1 MKKTLLSI
9 LLAALAAASAM
20 TTGSAF
26 AGSLGGGN
34 FPSISQDLGTF
45 TRGEN
50 SLLDKI
56 FDAYAAKGRKV
67 PAQGET
73 YSLPDYFE
81 PTNGVYGAQV
91 VIYQAIGGT
100 YGMAWLLLPYPTTKG
115 EYEIQDAETG
125 VPKTISPNAIV
136 ACIRLKMTPAEQQQA
151 NEQAEMAQK
160 EAEIRRQ
167 VEKEMYDV
175 MQRAEIGGVTSSGL
189 PLLAVPRTEIERQA
203 KEELERRLQQ
213 LEANG
218 ESPDNPNWYNNSLE
232 KELRAKQQEARQ
244 KAAENVQLTGT
255 FIKGKNLLWDSL
267 LWLFYGGNP
276 NAGLRAIDYGQT
288 YNSANFYTQI
298 TKADNPGKDD
308 IVVYL
313 QSNNEPT
320 IGLLQT
326 QPPDSGEITV
336 QNLQRSGFHDTINI
350 SDVVGYLR
358 MKHFPQR
365 TLLPSDQTPAA
376 QQRPNVNN
384 AEVSPV
390 LAGERDPQTRQHALT
405 EDEVASMNIAQIRYA
420 INEIYARYG
429 ATFPN
434 TPDVQR
440 QFQKFSWYHP
450 SAGITFEMID
460 QKMSDIERQNVKFLA
475 EYRELLRRQ
484 GSR

>member
-1 MKKTLLSI
+1 M
-9 LLAALAAASAM
+9 AP
-20 TTGSAF
+20 GSAS

-73 YSLPDYFE
+73 YSLTDYFE
-81 PTNGVYGAQV
+81 PTNGVYGAQL

-125 VPKTISPNAIV
+125 VPNTISPNAIV
-136 ACIRLKMTPAEQQQA
+136 ACIRLKMTPAEQQHA

-167 VEKEMYDV
+167 VEREMYDV

-203 KEELERRLQQ
+203 KEELERRLRQ
-213 LEANG
+213 LKANG

-232 KELRAKQQEARQ
+232 KEFRAKQQEARQ

-255 FIKGKNLLWDSL
+255 FIRGKNLLWDSL
-267 LWLFYGGNP
+267 VSLFQGSNP
-276 NAGLRAIDYGQT
+276 NAGLRIIDFGET
-288 YNSANFYTQI
+288 YNSANLYTQI
-298 TKADNPGKDD
+298 TKADDPGKDD

-320 IGLLQT
+320 FGLLQT
-326 QPPDSGEITV
+326 QAPDSGEITV
-336 QNLQRSGFHDTINI
+336 QNRLQRSGFQDTINI

-358 MKHFPQR
+358 MKHFPQH
-365 TLLPSDQTPAA
+365 TLLPSDQTPPA
-376 QQRPNVNN
+376 QQNPNVSNTKVPQ
-384 AEVSPV
+384 ALP
-390 LAGERDPQTRQHALT
+390 GERYPQTRQLEIT
-405 EDEVASMNIAQIRYA
+405 TDEMARMNIAQVRYA
-420 INEIYARYG
+420 INEVYARYG
-429 ATFPN
+429 ATFPR
-434 TPDVQR
+434 TPDVQQ

-450 SAGITFEMID
+450 NPGITFETID
-460 QKMSDIERQNVKFLA
+460 QKMSDIERQNVKVLA
-475 EYRELLRRQ
+475 AYRETLRQQ